1 MKLGTIIVATDFS
14 DPARVAVDRAAEIA
28 RRTKS
33 ELVVVHASAPTPT
46 IATAREAVISTQD
59 RLQAMQQ
66 IRRANASQRLEA
78 LVAELGDEGLQAT
91 GEMLDGAPTH
101 AIPSYASERGAGLLV
116 TGARGLTDDRMFIIG
131 SVAEG
136 LVRRA
141 TTNVLVVRGEGA
153 RDGFS
158 RILVATDLT
167 EASEAVIPM
176 SLTIA
181 SADADAELM
190 HVVDWG
196 LSQPEITGAHGSPL
210 PDFEE
215 LWKEAID
222 EARAELDGF
231 VERAGRVGSTIR
243 HRVVEGV
250 AAVEILEH
258 VRREGVDLLV
268 VGKSTERPPMHE
280 SVAERLVR
288 QAPCSVLV
296 ARHVA

>member
-14 DPARVAVDRAAEIA
+14 DPAGVAVARAAEIA
-28 RRTKS
+28 RRTQS
-33 ELVVVHASAPTPT
+33 ALVIVHASAPTPT
-46 IATAREAVISTQD
+46 ISTGKEALVSSQD
-59 RLQAMQQ
+59 RLLAMQQ
-66 IRRANASQRLEA
+66 VRRANAQQRI
-78 LVAELGDEGLQAT
+78 EGLVQELAGDDLDVT
-91 GEMLDGAPTH
+91 GEIVDGAPTH
-101 AIPSYASERGAGLLV
+101 AIPSYAAEKKAGLLV

-153 RDGFS
+153 RDGFQ
-158 RILVATDLT
+158 RILVTTDLT
-167 EASEAVIPM
+167 DASEAVIPM
-176 SLTIA
+176 SLAIA
-181 SADADAELM
+181 SDDADAELM

-196 LSQPEITGAHGSPL
+196 LSAPEVAGAHGSPL
-210 PDFEE
+210 PDFED
-215 LWKEAID
+215 LWKEAIG
-222 EARAELDGF
+222 EARDALDGF
-231 VERAGRVGSTIR
+231 VARAGRSGSTIR

-250 AAVEILEH
+250 AAVEILKH
-258 VRREGVDLLV
+258 LRGQGVDLLV

-296 ARHVA
+296 ARHAR